1 MKKQMKWNEAYF
13 NMEWSQEIINYNE
26 KLVIAKKLASYVKDG
41 DVIGFGSGSTSFLA
55 VQEIAKRIKS
65 EDISITAIP
74 TSNEIRMACIALG
87 IPVATINDVRPD
99 WGFDG
104 ADEVSANGW
113 LIKGRGGAMFNEKL
127 IMSNSPKT
135 YIIVD
140 QSKFVKKL
148 CQNFPIPVECVPEAY
163 KSVATR
169 LYELGANNVRLRLSG
184 KAKDGPIITENGNY
198 ILDAV
203 FTEVDSSLEASIKNI
218 VGVLESG
225 LFIGYEIEIVSL

>member
-1 MKKQMKWNEAYF
+1 MKWNEKYF
-13 NMEWSQEIINYNE
+13 NIEWSQEIINYDE
-26 KLVIAKKLASYVKDG
+26 KLIVAKKLASYVKDG

-55 VQEIAKRIKS
+55 VQEIAKKIKN
-65 EDISITAIP
+65 EDINITAIP
-74 TSNEIRMACIALG
+74 TSNEIRMVCITLG

-104 ADEVSANGW
+104 ADEVSVNGW

-135 YIIVD
+135 YIIID
-140 QSKFVKKL
+140 QSKFVTKL
-148 CQNFPIPVECVPEAY
+148 CQNFPIPVECIPEAY
-163 KSVATR
+163 KSVTTK
-169 LYELGANNVRLRLSG
+169 LYELGANNVHLRLSG

-203 FTEVDSSLEASIKNI
+203 FTEVDSSLESSIKNI

>member
-1 MKKQMKWNEAYF
+1 MKWNEKYF
-13 NMEWSQEIINYNE
+13 NIEWSQEIINYDE
-26 KLVIAKKLASYVKDG
+26 KLIVAKKLASYVKDG

-55 VQEIAKRIKS
+55 VQEIAKKIKN
-65 EDISITAIP
+65 EDINITAIP
-74 TSNEIRMACIALG
+74 TSNEIRMVCIALG
-87 IPVATINDVRPD
+87 IPVATINDARPD

-135 YIIVD
+135 YIIID
-140 QSKFVKKL
+140 QSKFVTKL
-148 CQNFPIPVECVPEAY
+148 CQNFPIPVECIPEAY
-163 KSVATR
+163 KSVTTK
-169 LYELGANNVRLRLSG
+169 LYELGANNVHLRLSG
-184 KAKDGPIITENGNY
+184 KAKDGPIITEHGNY
-198 ILDAV
+198 ILDAT
-203 FTEVDSSLEASIKNI
+203 FAEVDSSLESLIKNI